1 MPDLKTEPNY
11 ISRFAA
17 TLYGLGFIE
26 DFVDEYMKRHVADQ
40 SPFDVDHFTITEQD
54 YADFVAFMQDKEVP
68 YESASRRMLKAMK
81 EAADEDNFK
90 ELEEQIA
97 LMDANLKDDKQ
108 SLLETYRE
116 EIIET
121 INSDIILRHAYSEG
135 VTRHNL
141 HSDTEVKR
149 AVEVLKNR

>member
-1 MPDLKTEPNY
+1 
-11 ISRFAA
+11 
-17 TLYGLGFIE
+17 
-26 DFVDEYMKRHVADQ
+26 
-40 SPFDVDHFTITEQD
+40 
-54 YADFVAFMQDKEVP
+54 MQDKEVP

-90 ELEEQIA
+90 ELEQQIA

-121 INSDIILRHAYSEG
+121 INSDIILRLAYSEG